1 MSNLGDVLHAVAL
14 TSFESGTERNV
25 AVLSIW
31 GSVLLKEVVE
41 DNLDMVITDEVAD
54 KLLERMHDDMV
65 IEDFEAV
72 TDWLRREIK
81 GRPELYP
88 HEEVKSERT
97 ITTD

>member
-1 MSNLGDVLHAVAL
+1 MSNLGDILHAVAL

-54 KLLERMHDDMV
+54 KLLERMHDELV
-65 IEDFEAV
+65 IEDFGPV
-72 TDWLRREIK
+72 VDWLRREIESL
-81 GRPELYP
+81 PEVYP
-88 HEEVKSERT
+88 HEEVKK
-97 ITTD
+97 